1 MGAGRNKFYG
11 GSHCAPL
18 AEETALALVL
28 VLILVLVLA
37 IRAMRLLR
45 DHALMNVVVA
55 ALA

>member
-11 GSHCAPL
+11 GSRCALL
-18 AEETALALVL
+18 AEETALALA
-28 VLILVLVLA
+28 LILILVLA